1 MTPSTRDSSSLAWLQ
16 TQAVCEDHHERTDRI
31 REDQE
36 ERGQSQG
43 EHQQAEGLLGKT
55 NWFKK
60 KSEKETEI
68 KTNRN
73 KSKLKRASNIEA
85 PAQPPV
91 VPVLFVPKTGGSVL
105 QKRLQELEPGL
116 SAISGER
123 CATWSALASP

>member
-1 MTPSTRDSSSLAWLQ
+1 MS
-16 TQAVCEDHHERTDRI
+16 
-31 REDQE
+31 E
-36 ERGQSQG
+36 EA
-43 EHQQAEGLLGKT
+43 AEGLGERLKKKLLGKT

-68 KTNRN
+68 KTNRS
-73 KSKLKRASNIEA
+73 KSKLQRTSNIEA

-91 VPVLFVPKTGGSVL
+91 VSVLFVPKTGGSIL

-123 CATWSALASP
+123 VRYVERTTEQPLA